1 MNSKN
6 DEISIKGLDSLSKAF
21 LTQKSGST
29 DVEYVAVQKGQQLK
43 PEAIQRY
50 EDTRKREF
58 IQRSGKFTEDLVAF
72 IVQQRRT
79 RELSDTEAIFGI
91 ALANINL
98 RDSFGMAQNGEKP
111 PTEQEQ
117 QQLLNQFDAICFA
130 AQEYYDA
137 NT

>member
-1 MNSKN
+1 MAKK

-21 LTQKSGST
+21 LASDPASK

-43 PEAIQRY
+43 PEHLQRY
-50 EDTRKREF
+50 EDEKKKEF
-58 IQRSGKFTEDLVAF
+58 IQRSGRFTEDLVAF
-72 IVQQRRT
+72 IVQQRRA

-98 RDSFGMAQNGEKP
+98 RDSFGMPQEGEKT
-111 PTEQEQ
+111 PTEQERTR
-117 QQLLNQFDAICFA
+117 LFDQFDAICFA